1 MYTSVTPPDD
11 DFEWGQND
19 LGSWTSVASWGETSF
34 PNHQDHSVTF
44 GSAATGTTAAVLHS
58 NVTVNRVVFNN
69 SNQYIVAGG
78 GSVSLESSSMDTAP
92 TIDVITGS
100 HQFQA
105 IVNLLDHT
113 AASIASGSTLTFNN
127 ELSLSGKTLTK
138 TGAGVLEVNNVLTAS
153 GGTVIVQQG
162 TVSGNGTI
170 GGDVNN
176 GGGTISPGAS
186 PSGTSAIPEPA
197 TALLLGIGML
207 LATGLPRRRY
217 ANSYALAEHV
227 RYASR

>member
-1 MYTSVTPPDD
+1 M
-11 DFEWGQND
+11 
-19 LGSWTSVASWGETSF
+19 
-34 PNHQDHSVTF
+34 TF

-58 NVTVNRVVFNN
+58 TVTVNRVVFNN

-113 AASIASGSTLTFNN
+113 TASIASGSTLTFNN

-207 LATGLPRRRY
+207 LANGLTRRRY
-217 ANSYALAEHV
+217 ADSYALAEHV